1 MLINSFTCLHSIS
14 PGIGTAIQLSCTRLT
29 RQSDADSCAL
39 SLGDG
44 VVTFLWGSKLMVATP
59 VRIIQYLWKMLGYSG
74 EGIQRPTPPPPPPP
88 PTHTHTSVAR
98 VRESGR
104 RHQMW
109 APERFFSGY
118 LSLPIQSNPIFQSDV
133 GRYRQGD
140 SVDMLPSNLFIYLF
154 FILHNRIFGRLSGI
168 KSHRKKYILMIGRVV
183 SVWKCFTMDKIK
195 QESSNLYKAL
205 ISFAELYP

>member
-44 VVTFLWGSKLMVATP
+44 VVTFLWGSKLMAATP
-59 VRIIQYLWKMLGYSG
+59 VRIIQYLWKMLGYCG
-74 EGIQRPTPPPPPPP
+74 VGIPRPPPPPH
-88 PTHTHTSVAR
+88 THTHQCG
-98 VRESGR
+98 SGSWIR
-104 RHQMW
+104 KATPDVSPW
-109 APERFFSGY
+109 EVFFWVP
-118 LSLPIQSNPIFQSDV
+118 LPSLLENNILIFQSDV

>member
-44 VVTFLWGSKLMVATP
+44 VVTFLWGSKLMAATP
-59 VRIIQYLWKMLGYSG
+59 VRIIQSLLKMLGYCG
-74 EGIQRPTPPPPPPP
+74 VGIQRPPPP
-88 PTHTHTSVAR
+88 PTHTHQCG
-98 VRESGR
+98 SGSWIR
-104 RHQMW
+104 KATPDVSPW
-109 APERFFSGY
+109 EVFFWVP
-118 LSLPIQSNPIFQSDV
+118 LPSLLENNILIFQSDV
-133 GRYRQGD
+133 GRYRHGD